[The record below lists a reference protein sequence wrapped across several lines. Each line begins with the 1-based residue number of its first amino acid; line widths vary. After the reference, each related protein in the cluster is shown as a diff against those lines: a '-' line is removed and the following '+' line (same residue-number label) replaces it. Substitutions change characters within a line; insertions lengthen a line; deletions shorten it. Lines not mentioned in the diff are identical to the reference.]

1 MKYKTETFLSTGKNK
16 RAKDELD
23 GKIMTEI
30 VGRRPKTHSYLIDD
44 ESDDKKAQGHKKCI
58 IK

>member
-1 MKYKTETFLSTGKNK
+1 
-16 RAKDELD
+16 
-23 GKIMTEI
+23 MTEI

-44 ESDDKKAQGHKKCI
+44 ESNDKKAQGHKKCI